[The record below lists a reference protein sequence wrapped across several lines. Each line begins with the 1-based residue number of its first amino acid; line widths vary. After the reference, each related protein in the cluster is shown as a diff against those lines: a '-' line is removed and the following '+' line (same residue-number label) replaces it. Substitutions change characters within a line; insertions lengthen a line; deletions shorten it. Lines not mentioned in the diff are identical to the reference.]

1 MMNMYLLLAAQ
12 NGNFMTKTWDVFVK
26 YQSLFLNAIKST
38 LLVAFV
44 GTIVGLLIGLIIGG
58 LRAITSNQEQS
69 QKTITKVL
77 NKIIY
82 GITSIY
88 VEVFRGTPMMVQA
101 MFLYYTFFAPVFHWT
116 PITSAM
122 VIISVNTGAYMA
134 EIMRSGIQSVDHG
147 QIEGARSIGMSN
159 FQTMR
164 YIVLPQ
170 AIKNSFPSIG
180 NEFVVNIKDSCVLN
194 CIQFS
199 ELFFIAKSVQGTIF
213 SYAEPF
219 LIVGILYLILT
230 FVTSRILG
238 FIEKRMN
245 NQKSSYP
252 ASVTTPQANVLNK
265 G

>member
-1 MMNMYLLLAAQ
+1 MNMYLLMASDNA
-12 NGNFMTKTWDVFVK
+12 GFFTKTWDVFTK
-26 YQSLFLNAIKST
+26 YQSLFLGAIKST

-44 GTIVGLLIGLIIGG
+44 GTIVGLCIGLIIGG
-58 LRAITSNQEQS
+58 IRAVTSHEEQS
-69 QKTITKVL
+69 QKPAVKIL
-77 NKIIY
+77 NKVIY

-88 VEVFRGTPMMVQA
+88 VEIFRGTPMMVQA
-101 MFLYYTFFAPVFHWT
+101 MFLYYTLFAPICKWT
-116 PITSAM
+116 PMMSAM

-134 EIMRSGIQSVDHG
+134 EIMRSGIQSVDNG

-159 FQTMR
+159 IQTMR

-170 AIKNSFPSIG
+170 AIKNAFPSIG

-219 LIVGILYLILT
+219 FIVGVIYLLLT
-230 FVTSRILG
+230 FITSRILG
-238 FIEKRMN
+238 VIEKRMN
-245 NQKSSYP
+245 HQKSSYP
-252 ASVTTPQANVLNK
+252 ASVTTPQVNTLNK

>member
-1 MMNMYLLLAAQ
+1 MNMY
-12 NGNFMTKTWDVFVK
+12 FMMATNNDGFLFQVWDVFVK

-44 GTIVGLLIGLIIGG
+44 GTMVGLCIGLIIGG
-58 LRAITSNQEQS
+58 LRAVTSNHDQT
-69 QKTITKVL
+69 QKKSIKVM
-77 NKIIY
+77 NNIIY

-88 VEVFRGTPMMVQA
+88 VEIFRGTPMMVQA
-101 MFLYYTFFAPVFHWT
+101 MFLYYTLFAPVFRWT
-116 PITSAM
+116 PMMSAI

-134 EIMRSGIQSVDHG
+134 EIMRAGIQSVDTG

-159 FQTMR
+159 MQTMR
-164 YIVLPQ
+164 HIVLPQ

-213 SYAEPF
+213 SYTEPF
-219 LIVGILYLILT
+219 FIVGCIYLLLT
-230 FVTSRILG
+230 FITSRILG
-238 FIEKRMN
+238 YIEKRMN
-245 NQKSSYP
+245 NKKSSYP
-252 ASVTTPQANVLNK
+252 SSVTTPQASLLNK

>member
-1 MMNMYLLLAAQ
+1 MNTMIIMAAE
-12 NGNFMTKTWDVFVK
+12 NVNFFAKTWDVFVK
-26 YQSLFLNAIKST
+26 YQPLFLNAIRST

-44 GTIVGLLIGLIIGG
+44 GTIAGLLIGLLIGAI
-58 LRAITSNQEQS
+58 RAITSGNE
-69 QKTITKVL
+69 V
-77 NKIIY
+77 N
-82 GITSIY
+82 

-101 MFLYYTFFAPVFHWT
+101 MFLHYTLFAPIFHWS

-134 EIMRSGIQSVDHG
+134 EIVRSGIQAVENG
-147 QIEGARSIGMSN
+147 QLEGARSIGMTSL
-159 FQTMR
+159 QTMR

-199 ELFFIAKSVQGTIF
+199 ELFFVAKSVQGSTF

-219 LIVGILYLILT
+219 LIVGIIYLVLT

-238 FIEKRMN
+238 YIEKRLN
-245 NQKSSYP
+245 HKRSSYP
-252 ASVTTPQANVLNK
+252 ASVTTPDSGVLK